1 MLSTLSIFAFYCR
14 QNIEPTAEEKPAA
27 VPTFPSLL
35 YILKETFS
43 ICFDVRGDK
52 RSNFI
57 PFWGVYINCVSIIL
71 RQEL

>member
-1 MLSTLSIFAFYCR
+1 MLSTLSIFTFYCR

-43 ICFDVRGDK
+43 ICFDVKG
-52 RSNFI
+52 
-57 PFWGVYINCVSIIL
+57 GGG
-71 RQEL
+71 